1 MDGRHFPPGKI
12 SLKMSLRS
20 ENVNSASSLRV
31 KVENQSSKTPA
42 DKPSS
47 GCHAT
52 AWFEHSSSDD
62 KYEYAIYVKKHR
74 RIQNLPAMFGNLRRL
89 LPQEKYTRFW
99 NRTTKRMW
107 WNLRWPQNARIGLTP
122 SMVMHYSGPSWS
134 SQPKVQSRL
143 SAKIASL
150 WRKKIRSSFIWAS
163 AILISHFLRLSLWR
177 KYKI

>member
-47 GCHAT
+47 GYHAT

-89 LPQEKYTRFW
+89 VPQESIHGFETGR
-99 NRTTKRMW
+99 R
-107 WNLRWPQNARIGLTP
+107 
-122 SMVMHYSGPSWS
+122 
-134 SQPKVQSRL
+134 
-143 SAKIASL
+143 SACGEI
-150 WRKKIRSSFIWAS
+150 
-163 AILISHFLRLSLWR
+163 
-177 KYKI
+177 